1 MHLIFNHLYFSLEH
15 TYFLIQFPMNLKI
28 NIWNL
33 KSFLAVNTQRQ
44 IKCRIF
50 RTTKTSVL
58 SVITSKRLVH
68 TTSRHG
74 SSSPSNPGVPDISYA
89 GDSPQY
95 VEKLDQRVSHTPVMV
110 SEVIDI
116 LQSKNGKVRHHGSF
130 ARQYR

>member
-1 MHLIFNHLYFSLEH
+1 M
-15 TYFLIQFPMNLKI
+15 
-28 NIWNL
+28 
-33 KSFLAVNTQRQ
+33 
-44 IKCRIF
+44 
-50 RTTKTSVL
+50 L

-116 LQSKNGKVRHHGSF
+116 LQPQNGKVRRHGSF
-130 ARQYR
+130 ARQYWYVEKWFGNLGAKLWHSVLQTMTYKTNLIGYRML